1 MRMERKIVGRRR
13 KLLDTKNTGNVAMF
27 CVRETLIVILSFLT
41 YLSIGM
47 AKIPPSVFTNT
58 IYANCV
64 IVIISS
70 SKLVY

>member
-27 CVRETLIVILSFLT
+27 CVRETLIVILT